1 MPICQGIAVFVLRKS
16 LPPIIKLFL
25 PPRNTFETFIF
36 PTDDA
41 QLDASRHISALPPS
55 WYLCKGQMNR
65 TEMSLYEHCKVTKV
79 DKKARPPARVN
90 QQSSTGYSCA
100 VLWLW
105 KKWTKGIPASFL
117 TTAEGWGGC
126 PGLWCLWYGGHD
138 PLELM
143 VPVSLPMEST
153 VLLSS

>member
-1 MPICQGIAVFVLRKS
+1 MCNMPICQGIAVFVLRKS

-25 PPRNTFETFIF
+25 PLRNTFETFIF

-41 QLDASRHISALPPS
+41 QLDASRHMSALPPS

-65 TEMSLYEHCKVTKV
+65 TEMSLYQQCKVTKV

-105 KKWTKGIPASFL
+105 KKWTKGIPASFVA
-117 TTAEGWGGC
+117 TAEVWRVALGSGACDMGGTT
-126 PGLWCLWYGGHD
+126 PW
-138 PLELM
+138 
-143 VPVSLPMEST
+143 S
-153 VLLSS
+153 